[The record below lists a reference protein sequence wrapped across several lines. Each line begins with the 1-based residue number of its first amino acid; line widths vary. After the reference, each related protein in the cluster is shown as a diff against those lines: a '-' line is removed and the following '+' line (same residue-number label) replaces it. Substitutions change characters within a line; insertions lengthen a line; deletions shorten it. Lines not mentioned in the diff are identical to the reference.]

1 MTNATHPCG
10 VLLYINVG
18 NGPRAVPQN
27 APRRSPHSSE
37 MPPHLIHP
45 VGAIHES
52 PGYLRFRK

>member
-1 MTNATHPCG
+1 MTNAALSGG
-10 VLLYINVG
+10 VLFYIMQG
-18 NGPRAVPQN
+18 TGIARPQY
-27 APRRSPHSSE
+27 APRPPAYSGE